1 MTFNYRVSTKKLL
14 KQAELSEEEEELAS
28 EYVDVQASDNE
39 EDELDDDEQG
49 SEDEGAV
56 SSAKQ

>member
-1 MTFNYRVSTKKLL
+1 MSTKKLL

-39 EDELDDDEQG
+39 EDELYDEQQG
-49 SEDEGAV
+49 SEDEVPV

>member
-1 MTFNYRVSTKKLL
+1 M
-14 KQAELSEEEEELAS
+14 AS
-28 EYVDVQASDNE
+28 GYVDVQASDNE

-49 SEDEGAV
+49 SEDEVPV